1 MSRRRVV
8 VTGLGATT
16 PIGGDVTTS
25 WSALLAGTS
34 GVRNLTEEWAQS
46 LPVHF
51 AARVAVEPAEQME
64 RVELRRLDRS
74 EQFALIASREAW
86 KDAGS
91 PEIDKE
97 RLGVVIASGIG
108 GVTTLLDQYDI
119 LREKGARLVSPHTV
133 PMLMPNGPA
142 ANVGLEL
149 QARAGVHTPVS
160 ACASGAEAI
169 GYALEMIRNDRADIV
184 VSGGVEAA
192 IHAMPMSGFAA
203 MKALSTRNDEPQRAS
218 RPYDLNRDGFVLGEG
233 GGILVL
239 EEYEH
244 ALARGAK
251 IYCEIAGQGLTS
263 DGYHIAAPDPDGVG
277 VQRAVKFALRDSGLT
292 TKDIV
297 HLNAHATSTPAGDVA
312 EAIGYALEM
321 IRNDRADIV
330 VGGGVEAAIHAM
342 PMSGFAAMKAL
353 STRNDEP
360 ARASRP
366 YDLNRDGFVLGEG
379 GGILVLEEYEHAVAR
394 GAKIYC
400 EIAGQ
405 GLTSDGYH
413 IAAPDPDGAG
423 VQRAVKFALRD
434 SGLTTKDIVH
444 LNAHATSTP
453 AGDVAEANALRAALG
468 ADADHVAVSAT
479 KSMTGHLLGGA
490 GAIESV
496 FIVKTLQDRLAPP
509 TINIDDLDPAV
520 TVDVVRDKPR
530 ALPAGD
536 IAALNDSFG
545 FGGHN
550 VVLVFKSI

>member
-1 MSRRRVV
+1 MSARRVV

-16 PIGGDVTTS
+16 PLGGDVSTS

-34 GVRNLTEEWAQS
+34 GVRLLTEDWAQNI
-46 LPVHF
+46 PVHF
-51 AARVAVEPAEQME
+51 AARVAIEPSEQME
-64 RVELRRLDRS
+64 RVEIRRLDRS

-91 PEIDKE
+91 PEMDKE

-108 GVTTLLDQYDI
+108 GVTTLLDQYDV
-119 LREKGARLVSPHTV
+119 LREKGPRLVSPHTV

-149 QARAGVHTPVS
+149 QAKAGVHTPVS

-169 GYALEMIRNDRADIV
+169 GYALDMIRNNRADVV

-192 IHAMPMSGFAA
+192 IHELPMSAFAA
-203 MKALSTRNDEPQRAS
+203 MKALSTRND
-218 RPYDLNRDGFVLGEG
+218 D
-233 GGILVL
+233 
-239 EEYEH
+239 
-244 ALARGAK
+244 
-251 IYCEIAGQGLTS
+251 
-263 DGYHIAAPDPDGVG
+263 
-277 VQRAVKFALRDSGLT
+277 
-292 TKDIV
+292 
-297 HLNAHATSTPAGDVA
+297 
-312 EAIGYALEM
+312 
-321 IRNDRADIV
+321 
-330 VGGGVEAAIHAM
+330 
-342 PMSGFAAMKAL
+342 
-353 STRNDEP
+353 P

-379 GGILVLEEYEHAVAR
+379 GGVLVLEEYEHARAR
-394 GAKIYC
+394 GARMYC
-400 EIAGQ
+400 EIVGQ

-413 IAAPDPDGAG
+413 IAAPDPEGAG
-423 VQRAVKFALRD
+423 VQRALKFALRD
-434 SGLTTKDIVH
+434 AGLTTKDIVH

-468 ADADHVAVSAT
+468 IDADHVAVSAT

-509 TINIDDLDPAV
+509 TINIEDLDPAV
-520 TVDVVRDKPR
+520 SVDVVRDKPR
-530 ALPAGD
+530 PLPSGD

-550 VVLVFKSI
+550 VVLVFKSL

>member
-1 MSRRRVV
+1 MSARRVV

-16 PIGGDVTTS
+16 PLGGDVATT
-25 WSALLAGTS
+25 WSELLAGTS
-34 GVRNLTEEWAQS
+34 GVRLLTEEWAQTI
-46 LPVHF
+46 PVRF
-51 AARVAVEPAEQME
+51 AARVAVEPSEQME
-64 RVELRRLDRS
+64 RVEMRRLDRS
-74 EQFALIASREAW
+74 EQFAIIASREAW

-91 PEIDKE
+91 PEMDKE

-108 GVTTLLDQYDI
+108 GVTTMLDQYDI

-149 QARAGVHTPVS
+149 QAKAGVHTPVS

-169 GYALEMIRNDRADIV
+169 GYALEMIRNDRADVV

-192 IHAMPMSGFAA
+192 IHVMPMSGFAA
-203 MKALSTRNDEPQRAS
+203 MKALSTRND
-218 RPYDLNRDGFVLGEG
+218 D
-233 GGILVL
+233 
-239 EEYEH
+239 
-244 ALARGAK
+244 
-251 IYCEIAGQGLTS
+251 
-263 DGYHIAAPDPDGVG
+263 
-277 VQRAVKFALRDSGLT
+277 
-292 TKDIV
+292 
-297 HLNAHATSTPAGDVA
+297 
-312 EAIGYALEM
+312 
-321 IRNDRADIV
+321 
-330 VGGGVEAAIHAM
+330 
-342 PMSGFAAMKAL
+342 
-353 STRNDEP
+353 P

-379 GGILVLEEYEHAVAR
+379 GGVLVLEEYEHARAR
-394 GAKIYC
+394 GARIYC
-400 EIAGQ
+400 ELVGQ

-423 VQRAVKFALRD
+423 VQRAIKFALRD
-434 SGLTTKDIVH
+434 AGLSTKDIVH

-468 ADADHVAVSAT
+468 IDADHVAVSAT

-496 FIVKTLQDRLAPP
+496 FIVKSLQDRLAPP
-509 TINIDDLDPAV
+509 TINIDELDPAV
-520 TVDVVRDKPR
+520 TIDVVRDKPR